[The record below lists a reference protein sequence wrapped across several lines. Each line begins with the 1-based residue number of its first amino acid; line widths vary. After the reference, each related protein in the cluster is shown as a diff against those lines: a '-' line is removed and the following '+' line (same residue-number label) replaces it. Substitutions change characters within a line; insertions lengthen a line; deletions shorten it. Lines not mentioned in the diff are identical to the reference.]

1 MLDIINERDIVINR
15 GNVLPL
21 TVTALNKDKSEYEF
35 KIGDVIRFKIMK
47 AKDVNNIMFQKDFEV
62 SEQSFET
69 EIIITANEMKIGE
82 VSSKP
87 IDYWYEIE
95 LNPDT
100 DDTQTIIGYEKEK
113 GPAILT
119 LLPEGGDS
127 VDRS

>member
-1 MLDIINERDIVINR
+1 MLDVINERDIEVTR
-15 GNVLPL
+15 GNIMPL

-35 KIGDVIRFKIMK
+35 KNGDVIRFKIMK

-100 DDTQTIIGYEKEK
+100 DNTQTIVGYEKEK

-127 VDRS
+127 VDKY